1 VTYSLFK
8 AGDLVQ
14 VINVCNAANFVYRP
28 PDFPFGKVGIVVQT
42 SLIHPL
48 AFGHDRE
55 NEVEPFVFAYDY
67 YASGR
72 LWYSDE
78 LVEILV
84 GDKKYWV
91 FPDEIGLYE
100 K

>member
-1 VTYSLFK
+1 MTYNVFK

-14 VINVCNAANFVYRP
+14 VVEVCNTENFVYRP

-42 SLIHPL
+42 SMIHPL
-48 AFGHDRE
+48 AFGPDQDDE
-55 NEVEPFVFAYDY
+55 MEPFIFAYDY

-78 LVEILV
+78 LVEILIGV
-84 GDKKYWV
+84 RKYWV
-91 FPDEIGLYE
+91 FPDEIELY
-100 K
+100 KK